1 MNFFSKKALE
11 KHRKTQEHKQREK
24 ENKIVSLTNKQG
36 PPMADEIFV
45 KRASEA
51 VMQEIFLDS
60 GIKTRKNEWVRFC
73 EICDILFDDVH
84 IW

>member
-1 MNFFSKKALE
+1 
-11 KHRKTQEHKQREK
+11 
-24 ENKIVSLTNKQG
+24 
-36 PPMADEIFV
+36 MADEIFV

-73 EICDILFDDVH
+73 EVCDILFDDVH